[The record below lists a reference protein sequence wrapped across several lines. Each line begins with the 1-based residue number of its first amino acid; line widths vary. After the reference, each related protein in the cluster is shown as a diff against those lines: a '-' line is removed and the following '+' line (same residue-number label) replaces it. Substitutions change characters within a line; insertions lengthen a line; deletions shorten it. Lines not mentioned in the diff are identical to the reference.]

1 MSRFGEPIYNNP
13 YGVIFFRSIGQSHNK
28 VHAYVIPFPQGYC
41 QWLQGTDHFQVTCF
55 DALASIT
62 FRHIFSNLPL
72 YSGPPIK
79 LSEVMIYLVASRM
92 NREFGQVCLIQDLLS
107 KFWILRN
114 NEPILKPHDSLVILA
129 KTFILLLL
137 LRELLLDYLDSFIT
151 KISHDDLIL

>member
-1 MSRFGEPIYNNP
+1 
-13 YGVIFFRSIGQSHNK
+13 
-28 VHAYVIPFPQGYC
+28 
-41 QWLQGTDHFQVTCF
+41 
-55 DALASIT
+55 
-62 FRHIFSNLPL
+62 
-72 YSGPPIK
+72 
-79 LSEVMIYLVASRM
+79 MIYLVASRM